1 MSIMDRPVVVGRWG
15 QSRLFLGACRCLVKN
30 EGNRQVSQK
39 WKTLEQ
45 SQKRP
50 HAIIIR
56 GMHDDGSHNPKCLMG
71 LRPGDWIFLWAV
83 TAMPCSSI
91 ICVTLA
97 LWIQFVPQ

>member
-45 SQKRP
+45 SQKQLTT
-50 HAIIIR
+50 IIIS
-56 GMHDDGSHNPKCLMG
+56 GAHDNCSHGS
-71 LRPGDWIFLWAV
+71 
-83 TAMPCSSI
+83 
-91 ICVTLA
+91 
-97 LWIQFVPQ
+97 

>member
-45 SQKRP
+45 SQKQLTT
-50 HAIIIR
+50 IIIR
-56 GMHDDGSHNPKCLMG
+56 GAHDNCSAHACQSPMPP
-71 LRPGDWIFLWAV
+71 RPRLGVHKNMRVLE
-83 TAMPCSSI
+83 
-91 ICVTLA
+91 
-97 LWIQFVPQ
+97 